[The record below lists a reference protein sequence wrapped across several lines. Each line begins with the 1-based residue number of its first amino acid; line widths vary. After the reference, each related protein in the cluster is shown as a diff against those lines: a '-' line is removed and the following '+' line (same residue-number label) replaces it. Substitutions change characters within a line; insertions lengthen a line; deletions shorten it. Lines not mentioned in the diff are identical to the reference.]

1 MPAKLWVGLVISAM
15 LVGCGNGKPAK
26 EPRHGSAGSSS
37 WEGTDEP
44 IADSDE
50 LEFDEEMAQTMLK
63 RSERKA
69 QQCVATNNAPV
80 GEYEIEVVWDGAK
93 GKIIEVDLGY
103 SFESSSDLAKD
114 CLKKAF
120 IGEIIPPFSGKKTQ
134 KFTLTLNTPKAAP
147 KAPPKAKEK

>member
-1 MPAKLWVGLVISAM
+1 MFADDSI
-15 LVGCGNGKPAK
+15 
-26 EPRHGSAGSSS
+26 
-37 WEGTDEP
+37 D
-44 IADSDE
+44 DSDE

-80 GEYEIEVVWDGAK
+80 GEYEIEVVWEGKK

-103 SFESSSDLAKD
+103 SFEGSSDLAKD

-134 KFTLTLNTPKAAP
+134 SFTLTLN
-147 KAPPKAKEK
+147 PPETKKE